1 MKKLVL
7 SSIALVTL
15 FAFSASTNAP
25 ESNVNHTT
33 TRQLAYNAADTGG
46 QTGLL
51 VVKPPREIR

>member
-25 ESNVNHTT
+25 KNNVNANTT
-33 TRQLAYNAADTGG
+33 KQLAYNAADTGG
-46 QTGLL
+46 QTGF
-51 VVKPPREIR
+51 VIVPRPPRNI